1 MKLEQNK
8 KECCSWAKYWSKNVL
23 LPVLYLPKNMFR
35 DESNPAAYILAERSF
50 SSRLANIRQANLDI
64 VDWEL
69 TYDS

>member
-1 MKLEQNK
+1 MKKNVVVGLK
-8 KECCSWAKYWSKNVL
+8 YRSYWSENVL
-23 LPVLYLPKNMFR
+23 SPVLYLPKNMFR

>member
-1 MKLEQNK
+1 MRLEQNE
-8 KECCSWAKYWSKNVL
+8 KECRSWADLGLKMYCR
-23 LPVLYLPKNMFR
+23 VLYLPKNMFR

>member
-1 MKLEQNK
+1 MTLEQNK
-8 KECCSWAKYWSKNVL
+8 KECCSWAKDKNVL

>member
-1 MKLEQNK
+1 MK
-8 KECCSWAKYWSKNVL
+8 KNVVVGQNREDVGL
-23 LPVLYLPKNMFR
+23 KMYFRVLYLPKNMFR

-69 TYDS
+69 TYNL